1 MLKSIIFA
9 LVLFGISEAAIAQ
22 KYVFYLHGKIVE
34 DQGANASNTA
44 YGKYEY
50 DNILAKFREAHF
62 TVLSECRK
70 PNTDVK
76 EYAHKVV
83 SQIDSLLK
91 AGVQPGNITVVG
103 ASKGALIAMYVSTYL
118 DNQHVNF
125 AFLSSCND
133 YVFTSCPDIAFC
145 GNILSIY
152 EKSDEGNQ
160 SCDKFKTGSK
170 RPMPHYKEIEVNTG
184 LHHGYLYKPI
194 PEWMGPAIKWA
205 NGDYK

>member
-1 MLKSIIFA
+1 MIRIIFA
-9 LVLFGISEAAIAQ
+9 AFALFAISEAAFGQ

-34 DQGANASNTA
+34 DQGPNASNGA
-44 YGKYEY
+44 FGKYEY

-91 AGVQPGNITVVG
+91 GGAKAEHITVVG

-118 DNQHVNF
+118 NNPKVNF

-133 YVFTSCPDIAFC
+133 YVFTADNDIAFC

-160 SCDKFKTGSK
+160 SCEKFKSNSK
-170 RPMPHYKEIEVNTG
+170 RSMPHYKEIEINTG

-194 PEWMGPAIKWA
+194 PEWMSPAIKWA
-205 NGDYK
+205 NSDYN

>member
-1 MLKSIIFA
+1 MLKR
-9 LVLFGISEAAIAQ
+9 LLLLFLLFIISETTFAQ

-44 YGKYEY
+44 FGKYEY
-50 DNILAKFREAHF
+50 DNILAKFKEEHF
-62 TVLSECRK
+62 IVISEVRK
-70 PNTDVK
+70 QNTDVK

-83 SQIDSLLK
+83 LQIDSLLRS
-91 AGVQPGNITVVG
+91 GVQPGNITIVG

-118 DNQHVNF
+118 NNSHVNF

-133 YVFTSCPDIAFC
+133 YVLNSFPDIAFT
-145 GNILSIY
+145 GNVLSIY

-160 SCDKFKTGSK
+160 SCDKIKNNSTRSV
-170 RPMPHYKEIEVNTG
+170 PNYKEVAINTG
-184 LHHGYLYKPI
+184 LRHGYLYKPI
-194 PEWMGPAIKWA
+194 TEWMGPVTRWA

>member
-1 MLKSIIFA
+1 MIKGVLVAF
-9 LVLFGISEAAIAQ
+9 VLFFMFETAIAQ

-34 DQGANASNTA
+34 DQGANASNGA
-44 YGKYEY
+44 FGKYEY
-50 DNILAKFREAHF
+50 DNILGKFRDAHF
-62 TVLSECRK
+62 AVLSECRK

-83 SQIDSLLK
+83 FQIDSLLK
-91 AGVQPGNITVVG
+91 GGVKPGNITVVG
-103 ASKGALIAMYVSTYL
+103 ASKGALIAIYVSTYL
-118 DNQHVNF
+118 HNPAVNF

-133 YVFTSCPDIAFC
+133 YVFMSYTDIAFC

-160 SCDKFKTGSK
+160 SCEKFKTNSK
-170 RPMPHYKEIEVNTG
+170 SPILNYKEVELNTR

-194 PEWMGPAIKWA
+194 PEWMGPVIKWA
-205 NGDYK
+205 NGNYN